1 MIDDKF
7 NSELLK
13 NAAARLMEH
22 FDTVQIFATIHESSD
37 TSQYIEGQGN
47 YFARKGQIQ
56 YWLEREVNRINNID
70 NMESQQNEE
79 ESL

>member
-56 YWLEREVNRINNID
+56 YWLEREVNID
-70 NMESQQNEE
+70 NMNSQQNENE
-79 ESL
+79 ESV